1 MVMEKSVMG
10 RFVESPGESRWPLG
24 EILSS
29 SPLGLK
35 PAEECSVNRI
45 HLTAVFSE
53 RIARFRGIT
62 AQICASTTSMRLLP
76 GRSVAVMR

>member
-1 MVMEKSVMG
+1 MYRTDSLKALKKVADLVEKASG
-10 RFVESPGESRWPLG
+10 ACRAGE
-24 EILSS
+24 
-29 SPLGLK
+29 K

-76 GRSVAVMR
+76 GRSVAVLR